1 MPTNITTAHGG
12 FYINTGNLEFKAR
25 ESADEDS
32 DLEAV
37 YQVKLKKSYN
47 YNFLK
52 KYFLIAFNYFT
63 FTVKNSH
70 FL

>member
-37 YQVKLKKSYN
+37 YQVKLKKSYKYN
-47 YNFLK
+47 YLK
-52 KYFLIAFNYFT
+52 KYFLIRVQLFNI
-63 FTVKNSH
+63 K
-70 FL
+70 L

>member
-1 MPTNITTAHGG
+1 MRLQMDGWISFQVVPTNITTAHGG

-37 YQVKLKKSYN
+37 YQVSRLEN
-47 YNFLK
+47 WGH
-52 KYFLIAFNYFT
+52 T
-63 FTVKNSH
+63 D
-70 FL
+70 

>member
-47 YNFLK
+47 YNFLRNI
-52 KYFLIAFNYFT
+52 FC
-63 FTVKNSH
+63 
-70 FL
+70 

>member
-52 KYFLIAFNYFT
+52 KYLLLEFNYFT
-63 FTVKNSH
+63 LN
-70 FL
+70 